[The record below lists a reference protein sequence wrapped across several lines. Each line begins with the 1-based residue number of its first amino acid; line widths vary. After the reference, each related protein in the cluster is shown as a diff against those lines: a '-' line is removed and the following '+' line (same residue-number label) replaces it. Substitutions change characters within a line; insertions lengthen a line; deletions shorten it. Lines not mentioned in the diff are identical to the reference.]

1 MPGVAPTLPQV
12 AGEDVEPAAVFTKA
26 REAKSIV
33 YPSEPTVTGEAGSQV
48 ISFGGVDVNVP
59 DYYTATLSGTTV
71 TLALNDNAKPVIAD
85 EDETPGIVIVDGKVH
100 IHLGNVKSALYYTIL
115 TATSLDSGDWTPCGE
130 AEQGQD
136 DFEFNASGATRFYKA
151 SVRDE
156 AE

>member
-1 MPGVAPTLPQV
+1 M
-12 AGEDVEPAAVFTKA
+12 
-26 REAKSIV
+26 
-33 YPSEPTVTGEAGSQV
+33 
-48 ISFGGVDVNVP
+48 
-59 DYYTATLSGTTV
+59 
-71 TLALNDNAKPVIAD
+71 TLALNANARPVIAD
-85 EDETPGIVIVDGKVH
+85 EDATPGIVIVDGKVH
-100 IHLGNVKSALYYTIL
+100 IHLDNVKSALYYTIL